1 MAMSTWRGEGILR
14 IAPVGMPWSIW
25 LFWELVA
32 AVTQGRFTAD
42 VERGLS
48 MPHPTTHPSGEVLD
62 GRHRSDACWSCRNG
76 FNVGLPSQDT

>member
-25 LFWELVA
+25 LFLELVA

-48 MPHPTTHPSGEVLD
+48 MPHPQRTRAVRSSMDVTARMRAGPAAMVL
-62 GRHRSDACWSCRNG
+62 
-76 FNVGLPSQDT
+76 T